1 MDSQT
6 CTSLLPEQQTKPTIP
21 QLARSV
27 ELCQYFGMIELQDC
41 ESRKPVLTSSQ
52 AFDTLLPWI
61 VLDAS
66 VEPSQ
71 EDERMLEIF
80 MARAD

>member
-1 MDSQT
+1 MLSSRF
-6 CTSLLPEQQTKPTIP
+6 SLASLE
-21 QLARSV
+21 
-27 ELCQYFGMIELQDC
+27 
-41 ESRKPVLTSSQ
+41 PVLTSSQ